1 MIGDKGPEVFYEIQQ
16 QVVQTIEDKY
26 YQSFVNS
33 DYYNRMLKV
42 MNRTD
47 SDEVDHG
54 QINEDKGNGDSV
66 VIALDSSLN
75 VGDHSNYAKKKLDQL
90 QEKLNNKNQV
100 RDTFELRQ
108 VLQLYD
114 RYRLCKL

>member
-1 MIGDKGPEVFYEIQQ
+1 MLGDKGPEVFYEIQQ

-33 DYYNRMLKV
+33 YYYNQMLKI

-47 SDEVDHG
+47 SDEVDHV
-54 QINEDKGNGDSV
+54 QMNDDKGNGESNG
-66 VIALDSSLN
+66 ITLDSSLN
-75 VGDHSNYAKKKLDQL
+75 VDDHSNYAKKKLDQL

-100 RDTFELRQ
+100 HK
-108 VLQLYD
+108 VYAV
-114 RYRLCKL
+114 